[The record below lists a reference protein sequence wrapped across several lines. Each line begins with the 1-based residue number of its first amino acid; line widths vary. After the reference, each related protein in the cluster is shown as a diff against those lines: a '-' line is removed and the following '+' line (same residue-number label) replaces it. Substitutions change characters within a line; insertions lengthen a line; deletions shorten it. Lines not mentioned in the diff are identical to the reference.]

1 MGRPSK
7 TSAQATSKK
16 VKNKENKLKNGSE
29 TKSFNPRLKCSR
41 WCRPKWP
48 WKFFQKVKIS
58 SLTYF
63 DLARC
68 AKIEVVLTRIGRI
81 FNKKPNPCHS
91 YPIRRKLHFS
101 KNSHRRARKLCKRIR
116 SSFKEFATSRN
127 SKPNNHR

>member
-16 VKNKENKLKNGSE
+16 VKKTKKISEKNGSE

-41 WCRPKWP
+41 WCRPKWT
-48 WKFFQKVKIS
+48 WKFFKKVKIS

-91 YPIRRKLHFS
+91 YPIRRKLHFP
-101 KNSHRRARKLCKRIR
+101 KNSHR
-116 SSFKEFATSRN
+116 TSRN
-127 SKPNNHR
+127 SKPNNHRVPCWFAFSYQK